1 MSQVHLPSK
10 LMFMPT
16 LDFVDRHLTELFS
29 CILAFALDGIME
41 LGTTATTN
49 RTELRFANTA

>member
-1 MSQVHLPSK
+1 
-10 LMFMPT
+10 MFMPT